1 MKTLRTWFL
10 VAAAVTSISALIHAQ
25 GWPQW
30 GQSPEHS
37 GSVATVG
44 QSPNEALARAVYD
57 PFVAREQAENGGDLL
72 AHYQAPLTDGRLSLG
87 PDGTIYT
94 ENAGILFAVGQ

>member
-30 GQSPEHS
+30 GQNPEHS
-37 GSVATVG
+37 GSVATAG

-57 PFVAREQAENGGDLL
+57 PFVAREQAENGGAL
-72 AHYQAPLTDGRLSLG
+72 ARYQAPLTDGCISYALSRVPERRAISTLQ
-87 PDGTIYT
+87 P
-94 ENAGILFAVGQ
+94 VP